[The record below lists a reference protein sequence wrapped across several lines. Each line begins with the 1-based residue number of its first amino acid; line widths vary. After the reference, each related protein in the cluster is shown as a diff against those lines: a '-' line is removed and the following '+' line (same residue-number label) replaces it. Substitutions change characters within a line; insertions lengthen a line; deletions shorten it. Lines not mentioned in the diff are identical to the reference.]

1 MAQRSN
7 GSTVKGVIDDL
18 QRIVDE
24 TLVMVAR
31 EVSEKEKES
40 VSAETM
46 IKATLEQSPNEQTCE
61 VPILQCSMLSQW
73 AIADTYYKVVITK
86 YRGIPVIIRAMEAF
100 PDDEDIQGTCCTILT
115 SLTNKVQ
122 IFQEGGVDAF
132 LHAMTNHPTSIVVQ
146 SAALEGLSALMPLVQ
161 HLEENNRETL
171 EEIEMVTKLAEDM
184 YLTEAGS
191 KALQEV
197 LIQVA
202 KQK

>member
-1 MAQRSN
+1 
-7 GSTVKGVIDDL
+7 
-18 QRIVDE
+18 
-24 TLVMVAR
+24 
-31 EVSEKEKES
+31 
-40 VSAETM
+40 
-46 IKATLEQSPNEQTCE
+46 
-61 VPILQCSMLSQW
+61 MLSQW

-132 LHAMTNHPTSIVVQ
+132 LRAMTNHPTSIVVQ